1 MSARTEV
8 SPAPRA
14 PLTRERV
21 LAAAVAIADEG
32 GIDSLSMR
40 RLAGELGVKAMSLY
54 NHVANKGDVL
64 DSIVETV
71 AGEIV
76 IPTERDD
83 WKAVIRVS
91 TISAHETLLRHP
103 WANDLW
109 MRQAPGPARL
119 GYMELLLATLRQ
131 AGFSDELTYHAYHIL
146 QSHFLGYTVQALNY
160 RSMAGQDMAGLATRF
175 LETFPADDFP
185 HFAEHVRQHLEPRHD
200 DVSAFELG
208 LDLILDGIER
218 MRDAEP
224 EP

>member
-1 MSARTEV
+1 MSAQTKAGPASRT
-8 SPAPRA
+8 

-54 NHVANKGDVL
+54 NHVANKDDVL

-71 AGEIV
+71 AREIV
-76 IPTERDD
+76 IPADRAD
-83 WKAVIRVS
+83 WKAAIRDS

-103 WANDLW
+103 WASDLW

-119 GYMELLLATLRQ
+119 GYMELLLATLRE
-131 AGFSDELTYHAYHIL
+131 AGFSDDLTYHGYHIL

-160 RSMAGQDMAGLATRF
+160 RSMAGPDMAGLAARF

-218 MRDAEP
+218 MRDAEA
-224 EP
+224 